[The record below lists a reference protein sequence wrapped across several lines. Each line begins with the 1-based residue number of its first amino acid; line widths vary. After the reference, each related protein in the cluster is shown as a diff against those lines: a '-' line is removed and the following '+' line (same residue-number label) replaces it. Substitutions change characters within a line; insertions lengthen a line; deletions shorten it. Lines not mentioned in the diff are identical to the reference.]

1 VHRYSPNIYEIP
13 LKDLYQWKPPHNPD
27 VHVRVTCSF
36 FNTRFDRVAFPAR
49 SIQE

>member
-1 VHRYSPNIYEIP
+1 
-13 LKDLYQWKPPHNPD
+13 